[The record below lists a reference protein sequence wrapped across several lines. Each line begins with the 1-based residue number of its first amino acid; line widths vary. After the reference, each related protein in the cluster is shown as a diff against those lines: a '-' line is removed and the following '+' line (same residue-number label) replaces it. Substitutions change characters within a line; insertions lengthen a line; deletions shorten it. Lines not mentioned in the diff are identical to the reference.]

1 MDFTVLKQV
10 GVNPD
15 SAIERF
21 MGNESLYIRM
31 LKKFL
36 DDKTFVSLI
45 EAVSA
50 KDGKTALESSHT
62 LKGICGNLSIDCLY
76 ALFSDQVALMRA
88 NKWDE
93 AYAMMDEIAIN
104 HSKVTGAV
112 KQLIDNQ

>member
-1 MDFTVLKQV
+1 MDFSVLKQV
-10 GVNPD
+10 GVNSD

-21 MGNESLYIRM
+21 MGNESLYVRM

-36 DDKTFVSLI
+36 DDKTFACLVES
-45 EAVSA
+45 VSA

-76 ALFSDQVALMRA
+76 TLFSEQVTLMRA
-88 NKWDE
+88 DKWEE
-93 AYAMMDEIAIN
+93 AYAMMDEITEN

-112 KQLIDNQ
+112 KELIDNQ